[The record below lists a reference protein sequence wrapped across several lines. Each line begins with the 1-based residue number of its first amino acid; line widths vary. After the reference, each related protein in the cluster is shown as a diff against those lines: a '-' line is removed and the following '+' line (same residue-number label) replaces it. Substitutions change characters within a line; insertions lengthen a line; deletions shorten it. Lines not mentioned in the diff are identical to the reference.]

1 MTLLNH
7 ITELFRNLNQQR
19 LRSFLT
25 IFGIMWGTATLILL
39 LAFGMGFRDQ
49 TVLNMRGMGDQLAI
63 MFPGQTTKAFE
74 GYGIGR
80 PIRYREADAKL
91 LQDQISDIDVA
102 TPEYMSGI
110 EISNGDKRRNSQVGG
125 VYPVYQD
132 LRNMFEEPGGRWLN
146 DHDLEERRRVIFL
159 GNQLAEN
166 LFGNKDPVGNKVF
179 VRNTPFTVI
188 GVLQDKI
195 QNSSYSQR
203 DMDRSFI
210 PATTFSAMMGTDLIN
225 NILYVPK
232 DPALAKQIQDQVY
245 EVMGRKHRF
254 DPTDRDALGIWDTNE
269 FWEFINVMFLGINGF
284 LGLIGFFTLA
294 VGGIGVA
301 NIMFVVVQERMK
313 EMGIR
318 RSVGAKRHHIM
329 GQFFVETFMIIGMGA
344 AAGYGIGWLMVEATQ
359 NIPIKEFVGAPY
371 FSPEVGLIA
380 FAVLGFVGFAAGLL
394 PAWRAS
400 RLDIVECLRR

>member
-1 MTLLNH
+1 MTFFNH

-63 MFPGQTTKAFE
+63 MFPGQTTKPFE

-80 PIRYREADAKL
+80 PIRFKEADAKL
-91 LQDQISDIDVA
+91 LDDQISDIDVA
-102 TPEYMSGI
+102 TPEYTRSLQ
-110 EISNGDKRRNSQVGG
+110 ISYGQKRRNSSIGG

-132 LRNMFEEPGGRWLN
+132 LRNVFEQPGGRWLN
-146 DHDLEERRRVIFL
+146 ENDMEDRRRVIFL
-159 GNQLAEN
+159 GNNLALN
-166 LFGNKDPVGNKVF
+166 LFENEDPVGKTVL
-179 VRNTPFTVI
+179 VRDTPFTVI
-188 GVLQDKI
+188 GVLQEKV
-195 QNSSYSQR
+195 QNSSYNQR
-203 DMDRSFI
+203 DEDRAFI
-210 PATTFSAMMGTDLIN
+210 PASTFSVMMGTDQIN
-225 NILYVPK
+225 NILYTPVNP
-232 DPALAKQIQDQVY
+232 DLSLSIQDQVY

-254 DPTDRDALGIWDTNE
+254 DPEDKDAIGLWDTNE
-269 FWEFINVMFLGINGF
+269 FWSFINVMFLGINGF

-313 EMGIR
+313 EIGIR
-318 RSVGAKRHHIM
+318 RSVGARRHHIM
-329 GQFFVETFMIIGMGA
+329 GQFFTETFMIIGMGA
-344 AAGYGIGWLMVEATQ
+344 AAGYGIGWLLVQATQ
-359 NIPIKEFVGAPY
+359 NLPIKEFVGAPY
-371 FSPEVGLIA
+371 FSPTVGLIA
-380 FAVLGFVGFAAGLL
+380 FVVLSIVGFAAGLL